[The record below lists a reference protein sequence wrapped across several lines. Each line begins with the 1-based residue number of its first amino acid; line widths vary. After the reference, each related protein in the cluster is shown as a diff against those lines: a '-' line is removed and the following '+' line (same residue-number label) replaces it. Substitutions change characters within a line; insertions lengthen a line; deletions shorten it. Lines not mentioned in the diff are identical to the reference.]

1 MERLKTALSNPHVD
15 LIAHPTGRL
24 IGRRDGYDADI
35 DLLIELAKETDTAL
49 ELNSNPNRLDLSVEN
64 LKKAQKNG
72 VKIFI
77 NTDAHNIEMLNHMD
91 IGVSHA
97 MKARLTKE
105 TVVNARSLDGMLEF
119 LKRND

>member
-1 MERLKTALSNPHVD
+1 M
-15 LIAHPTGRL
+15 
-24 IGRRDGYDADI
+24 
-35 DLLIELAKETDTAL
+35 LIELAKETNTAL

-91 IGVSHA
+91 IGTSHA
-97 MKARLTKE
+97 MKARLTKD
-105 TVVNARSLDGMLEF
+105 TVINARSLDGMLEF
-119 LKRND
+119 LRRND